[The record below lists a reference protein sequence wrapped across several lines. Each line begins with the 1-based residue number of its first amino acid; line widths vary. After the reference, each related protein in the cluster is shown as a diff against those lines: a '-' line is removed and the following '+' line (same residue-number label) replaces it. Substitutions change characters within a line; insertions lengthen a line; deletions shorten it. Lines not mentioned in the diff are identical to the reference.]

1 MSAHTSQDKAIF
13 PFGRCRVATGAAAAA
28 ADDGCFGINLIPRPG
43 ARGRAGSKRK
53 MARCAGHGFDDVAD
67 EGDSGCCT
75 KHPVLAKSKLGGGVL

>member
-1 MSAHTSQDKAIF
+1 MRNDSRLGVKLT
-13 PFGRCRVATGAAAAA
+13 
-28 ADDGCFGINLIPRPG
+28 PRPR

-75 KHPVLAKSKLGGGVL
+75 KHPVLAKSKLGGGGASELNVFDVEVGLVR